1 MSSALTLQPGGP
13 LRGQLTVPGDKS
25 ISHRALIFGALAEGT
40 SSFEGLSDGADVAA
54 TRHCLAALGVGFEDH
69 SEGLRVQGVGLQ
81 GLKAPAE
88 ALDCANSG
96 TTLRLLM
103 GVLAA
108 QSFASRLIGD
118 VSLSRRPM
126 GRVAEPLRQMGA
138 EIGLTSER
146 FAPVQLQPA
155 RLRPLDYVLPVASAQ
170 VKSALLLAGLCAG
183 VPVSLSGALASR
195 DHSERLL
202 PDFGVQ
208 LLQRPD
214 QIGLQ
219 PQPLQACALKIPGD
233 FSSAAFWLAGALLLP
248 GSELLLEG
256 VSLNPTRTGLLRALQ
271 QMGASIEVQSQSQQ
285 SESWGSLRVRSGPL
299 QGIQL
304 DEAEI
309 PFIIDELPLLML
321 LATQA
326 EGETLVRGAAELR
339 VKESDRLAVMA
350 DNLQRMGVQLELFED
365 GFAIRGPQPLQGA
378 ALLAHHDHRIAMTMV
393 LAALSA
399 RGPSRLQGA
408 EVMAV
413 SYPGFLADLSRLQLS
428 EEPLL

>member
-25 ISHRALIFGALAEGT
+25 ISHRALIFGALAEGV
-40 SSFEGLSDGADVAA
+40 SVFEGLSDGADVAA
-54 TRHCLAALGVGFEDH
+54 TRHCLEALGVVFEAH
-69 SEGLRVQGVGLQ
+69 AEGLRVQGVGLH
-81 GLKAPAE
+81 GLRAPAA

-108 QSFASRLIGD
+108 QPFASCLIGD
-118 VSLSRRPM
+118 ASLSARPM

-138 EIGLTSER
+138 EIELTSER

-155 RLRPLDYVLPVASAQ
+155 RLHPLDYTLPVASAQ

-183 VPVSLSGALASR
+183 VPVNLSGALASR

-208 LLQRPD
+208 LLQRPE

-248 GSELLLEG
+248 GSDLLLEG
-256 VSLNPTRTGLLRALQ
+256 ISLNPTRTGLLRALQ
-271 QMGASIEVQSQSQQ
+271 QMGALIDVQLQSQQ

-326 EGETLVRGAAELR
+326 EGETVVRGAAELR

-350 DNLQRMGVQLELFED
+350 DNLQRMGVQLQLFED

-378 ALLAHHDHRIAMTMV
+378 ELLAHHDHRIAMTMV
-393 LAALSA
+393 LAALRA
-399 RGPSRLQGA
+399 RGPSQLQGA

-413 SYPGFLADLSRLQLS
+413 SYPGFLTDLSRLQSS
-428 EEPLL
+428 EES

>member
-1 MSSALTLQPGGP
+1 MPSALSIHPGGP
-13 LRGQLTVPGDKS
+13 LRGQLRVPGDKS

-40 SSFEGLSDGADVAA
+40 SHFQGLSDGADVAA
-54 TRHCLAALGVGFEDH
+54 TRHCLAALGVRFEDQP
-69 SEGLRVQGVGLQ
+69 EGLRVQGVGLQ
-81 GLKAPAE
+81 GLQAPAG

-108 QSFASRLIGD
+108 QPFASELIGD
-118 VSLSRRPM
+118 ASLSSRPM

-138 EIGLTSER
+138 NIHLTSER

-183 VPVSLSGALASR
+183 VPVCLSGALASR

-202 PDFGVQ
+202 PDFGLALTCRPEQ
-208 LLQRPD
+208 ILLQPR
-214 QIGLQ
+214 
-219 PQPLQACALKIPGD
+219 PLQACDLQIPGD

-248 GSELLLEG
+248 GSDLLLEG

-271 QMGASIEVQSQSQQ
+271 QMGAVIEVQPQSQQ
-285 SESWGSLRVRSGPL
+285 SETWGSLRVRSGPL
-299 QGIQL
+299 QGIML

-326 EGETLVRGAAELR
+326 EGETVVRGAAELR

-350 DNLQRMGVQLELFED
+350 ENLQQMGVQLQLFED
-365 GFAIRGPQPLQGA
+365 GFALRGPQPLQGT
-378 ALLAHHDHRIAMTMV
+378 ALFAHHDHRIAMTMT
-393 LAALSA
+393 LAALRA
-399 RGPSRLQGA
+399 TGPSQLYGA
-408 EVMAV
+408 EAMAV
-413 SYPGFLADLSRLQLS
+413 SYPGFLSDLARLQLS
-428 EEPLL
+428 EESV